1 MTGTDVLTAGRYG
14 YADRRIHRDDFAAQL
29 AVLLPAEQA
38 EHVPPA
44 VAVGTGD
51 LATAA
56 KTCRHLADR
65 YPGEPLGRVAGQ
77 IAYRLE
83 HPMTRPGALVLYA
96 AALLCREQE
105 MLSRGEA
112 ATAVAATLE
121 ARSAGQ
127 VADALEATASQTLRY
142 TVKTAIDGD
151 FVRDARQLNAA
162 ARQAEQARTVA

>member
-1 MTGTDVLTAGRYG
+1 MSGTEILTAGRYG

-29 AVLLPAEQA
+29 AVLLPAEDA
-38 EHVPPA
+38 ERVPAAMPVDA
-44 VAVGTGD
+44 DD
-51 LATAA
+51 LAAAA

-65 YPGEPLGRVAGQ
+65 YPGEPLGRVAEQ

-96 AALLCREQE
+96 ACLLCREQE
-105 MLSRGEA
+105 ALARRES
-112 ATAVAATLE
+112 ATTVAATLE
-121 ARSAGQ
+121 CRAAGRA
-127 VADALEATASQTLRY
+127 ADSLEGTATQTLRY

-162 ARQAEQARTVA
+162 AMRAGSAAV